1 MKIVK
6 LNGNFNIHKYHK
18 FEIGIKFPRYTP
30 GAAGAMTKVAQ
41 RLFGGEAFMW
51 KYYPNEPAKGDWATA
66 FGARDSS
73 AGATPYWIYLRK
85 ESMLSMLM
93 LSLDHEHAV

>member
-6 LNGNFNIHKYHK
+6 LNRNYKINKNHG

-30 GAAGAMTKVAQ
+30 GAAGAMTVVAH
-41 RLFGGEAFMW
+41 RLFGHEAFMW
-51 KYYPNEPAKGDWATA
+51 EYYPNEPAKGDWATA
-66 FGARDSS
+66 FGTRDS
-73 AGATPYWIYLRK
+73 AEGATPYWIYLRK

-93 LSLDHEHAV
+93 LALEHEHE

>member
-6 LNGNFNIHKYHK
+6 LNGNFNIYRYHR
-18 FEIGIKFPRYTP
+18 FEVGIKFARYIP
-30 GAAGAMTKVAQ
+30 AEAGAMTVVAQ

-66 FGARDSS
+66 VGTRDSS

-93 LSLDHEHAV
+93 LALEHEHE